1 MKRHNHPNHAR
12 FITFSTYQ
20 RLPLFGNALLKDEFV
35 KQLLVTRERH
45 PFLLHAWVL
54 MPNHVHML
62 VRFPATGTPSRCS
75 EP

>member
-1 MKRHNHPNHAR
+1 M
-12 FITFSTYQ
+12 
-20 RLPLFGNALLKDEFV
+20 KDEFV